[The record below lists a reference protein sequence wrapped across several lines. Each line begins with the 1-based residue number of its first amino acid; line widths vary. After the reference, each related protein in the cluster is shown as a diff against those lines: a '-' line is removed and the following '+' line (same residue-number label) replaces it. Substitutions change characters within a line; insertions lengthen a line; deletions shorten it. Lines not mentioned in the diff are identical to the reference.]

1 MTNSLDFRYNK
12 SDVIKE
18 ISDYIDILKRK
29 QMDYSV
35 LLYGIKLPDYLS
47 TLINK
52 TMNRTE
58 LFRLLSDNNWQ
69 IVRNGEEGE
78 ITWVLM
84 AMKHGE

>member
-12 SDVIKE
+12 PDVIKE

-52 TMNRTE
+52 TVNRTE

>member
-12 SDVIKE
+12 PDVIKE

>member
-29 QMDYSV
+29 QMDYNV

-52 TMNRTE
+52 TVNRTE